1 LTRKRDD
8 ERTVYST
15 QPGFVAPKRK
25 GVGKPAPSPAARNAG
40 FPDDGVA
47 RVRRET
53 QGRNGKTV
61 TAVYGL
67 RLGADQLAALGSE
80 LKRLCGTGGSAKDG
94 VIEIQ
99 GEHVDR
105 VIEALAARG
114 HSAKRGGG

>member
-1 LTRKRDD
+1 VTRKRDD

-25 GVGKPAPSPAARNAG
+25 GVGKPAPTARNAA

-67 RLGADQLAALGSE
+67 RLAEDELAALGSE
-80 LKRLCGTGGSAKDG
+80 LKRLCGTGGSTKDG

-99 GEHVDR
+99 GEHVER

-114 HSAKRGGG
+114 HAAKRGGG